1 VGASLDAA
9 RADRVGIRMIRT
21 AVDEVLPHRAGAFR
35 LSFLGSPVDSLSID
49 EALLRLQEFIR
60 SRSPHLVV
68 AFNVP
73 KLWRIQGDI
82 RLRKIVE
89 SADLIL
95 PEQVITLA
103 SRLCGTPLKAYIG
116 NDNLTRSF
124 LPLAAKQGFRL
135 FFLGT
140 HPSRL
145 SDMVA
150 RLHQEHPGITI
161 CGSHHGYF
169 TESESEEVA
178 AHIRSCRPDVLFVGM
193 GTPKQ
198 EYWMGTYGRALD
210 VPVVIGVGGTLDVLA
225 GTKLVCPNWFR
236 TVGMEWVFR
245 ILEEPRGKLRR
256 YFVALPWFVRTL
268 LVKGVLPYW
277 FRTRNVTEN

>member
-1 VGASLDAA
+1 MAGVLSQKA
-9 RADRVGIRMIRT
+9 RSS
-21 AVDEVLPHRAGAFR
+21 R
-35 LSFLGSPVDSLSID
+35 LSFLGSPVDSLSMD
-49 EALLRLQEFIR
+49 EALERLQEFIQ

-73 KLWRIQGDI
+73 KLWRMQGDP
-82 RLRKIVE
+82 RLKEIVE

-124 LPLAAKQGFRL
+124 LPLAAKRGFRL

-140 HPSRL
+140 HPSNL
-145 SDMVA
+145 DHMLA
-150 RLHQEHPGITI
+150 RLHQQYPGITI

-169 TESESEEVA
+169 TESETEEVA
-178 AHIRSCRPDVLFVGM
+178 ANIRSSRPDILFVGM

-198 EYWMGTYGRALD
+198 EYWMGTYGRTLG

-225 GTKLVCPNWFR
+225 DAKLVCPNWVR
-236 TVGMEWVFR
+236 TLGMEWVFR
-245 ILEEPRGKLRR
+245 ILEDPRGKLKR
-256 YFVALPWFVRTL
+256 YFVALPWFARAL
-268 LVKGVLPYW
+268 FVKGVLPHW
-277 FRTRNVTEN
+277 LGTRNVTEN

>member
-1 VGASLDAA
+1 MTRTNLQTLENTASS
-9 RADRVGIRMIRT
+9 RV
-21 AVDEVLPHRAGAFR
+21 
-35 LSFLGSPVDSLSID
+35 SFLGSPVDSLSMD
-49 EALLRLQEFIR
+49 EALLRLQEFIQ

-73 KLWRIQGDI
+73 KLWRMQDDSH
-82 RLRKIVE
+82 LRQIVE

-103 SRLCGTPLKAYIG
+103 SRLCGDPLKAYIG
-116 NDNLTRSF
+116 NDNLTKTF

-140 HPSRL
+140 HPSSL
-145 SDMVA
+145 EHMLA
-150 RLHQEHPGITI
+150 QLHGQFPGINI
-161 CGSHHGYF
+161 AGSHHGYF
-169 TESESEEVA
+169 AEDEAAEVA

-198 EYWMGTYGRALD
+198 EYWMGTYGRSLG
-210 VPVVIGVGGTLDVLA
+210 VPVVVGVGGTLDVLA
-225 GTKLVCPNWFR
+225 GNKLNCPNWIR
-236 TVGMEWVFR
+236 ILGMEWVFR
-245 ILEEPRGKLRR
+245 IVEDPRGKLKR
-256 YFVALPWFVRTL
+256 YFVALPWFFRAL
-268 LVKGVLPYW
+268 LVNGVLPYW